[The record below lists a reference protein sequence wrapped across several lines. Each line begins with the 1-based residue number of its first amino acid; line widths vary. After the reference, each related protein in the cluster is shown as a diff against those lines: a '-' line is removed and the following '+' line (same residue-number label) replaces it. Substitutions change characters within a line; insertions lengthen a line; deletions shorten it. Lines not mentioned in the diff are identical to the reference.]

1 MKKIVSLM
9 LVAVMMVMT
18 LTSCDL
24 VDKLFGNDT
33 ETRYTI
39 TEEEW
44 NTIMAMKNYTVNTT
58 GKTVT
63 TGTMNGETQTSEE
76 NSTVN
81 AKFTEDSQHHKSEG
95 TRQGGETFVNEYYY
109 ATKDGVKYRLNADGS
124 NAYEYEWESE
134 TFYDF
139 CFGDSE
145 VAFEDL
151 TYDEAEKAYKV
162 DVENGETTIKMTI
175 YFENGMVV
183 KAIGEMNVEQSAEG
197 YSIVMSAVAT
207 MTVSETGTTVVEVPE
222 FTVE

>member
-9 LVAVMMVMT
+9 LVAIMMVMT

-58 GKTVT
+58 GKFVT
-63 TGTMNGETQTSEE
+63 TTTLNGETQTSED

-81 AKFTEDSQHHKSEG
+81 AKFTEDSQYYKSEG
-95 TRQGGETFVNEYYY
+95 TRYGGETIVYEYYY
-109 ATKDGVKYRLNADGS
+109 ATKDGVKYKLNADGS

-162 DVENGETTIKMTI
+162 DVPDGETTLKMTLCSSSA
-175 YFENGMVV
+175 MMM
-183 KAIGEMNVEQSAEG
+183 AIRAMTRRVILETIMTCLS
-197 YSIVMSAVAT
+197 VAFFL
-207 MTVSETGTTVVEVPE
+207 TTP
-222 FTVE
+222 